1 MGRRHVRWGCRGK
14 LERSG
19 DSAGGDCYR
28 VETLYSE
35 TGHWGLTDAATPSKP
50 WLSFQQN
57 EKVKGKY
64 TYIED
69 GRRIRY
75 VKVPCPPPDVTG
87 GSLELF
93 SYLLSFNVFMGG
105 DFFSTA
111 TKVHQARSGT
121 PPTDDPVADNA
132 TTPTGGGFIAGGG
145 GTLTLITTEIPGN
158 LVQQGTG
165 AAPLRYAPDDE
176 ALAYVARRRH
186 PLETL
191 PAPPRPRIT
200 IGVDANVYGFAG
212 STSTITGIP
221 GGPFGTASG
230 VDSFKFRDNVMFTL
244 GGIITIPVAPGWS
257 IAVTGGF
264 ADLNRTFTYNC
275 VTYCAVPPATPGFS
289 DSKDIWLGGG
299 YIGARVQTGAAFLGL
314 PRALVGFDY
323 KHVFLG
329 SQTVTLGNAGLAR
342 IVTLSA
348 QPDLDLFMANL
359 AFPLR

>member
-1 MGRRHVRWGCRGK
+1 
-14 LERSG
+14 
-19 DSAGGDCYR
+19 
-28 VETLYSE
+28 
-35 TGHWGLTDAATPSKP
+35 
-50 WLSFQQN
+50 
-57 EKVKGKY
+57 
-64 TYIED
+64 
-69 GRRIRY
+69 
-75 VKVPCPPPDVTG
+75 
-87 GSLELF
+87 
-93 SYLLSFNVFMGG
+93 
-105 DFFSTA
+105 
-111 TKVHQARSGT
+111 
-121 PPTDDPVADNA
+121 
-132 TTPTGGGFIAGGG
+132 
-145 GTLTLITTEIPGN
+145 
-158 LVQQGTG
+158 
-165 AAPLRYAPDDE
+165 
-176 ALAYVARRRH
+176 
-186 PLETL
+186 
-191 PAPPRPRIT
+191 
-200 IGVDANVYGFAG
+200 
-212 STSTITGIP
+212 
-221 GGPFGTASG
+221 
-230 VDSFKFRDNVMFTL
+230 MFTL